1 MHREQNIITKMTKIQ
16 KKEKIIIREKK
27 NELSKS
33 QCGTKD
39 KLTKKLSTRLRL
51 LFIFWY
57 D

>member
-1 MHREQNIITKMTKIQ
+1 MHREQNIITKMT